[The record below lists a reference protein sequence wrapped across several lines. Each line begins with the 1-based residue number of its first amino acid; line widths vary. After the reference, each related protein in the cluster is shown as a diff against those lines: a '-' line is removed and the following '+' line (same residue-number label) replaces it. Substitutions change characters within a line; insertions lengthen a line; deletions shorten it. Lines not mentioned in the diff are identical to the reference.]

1 VTLSEVAELT
11 EHGAH
16 YPLFMLLLQQLHKTQ
31 GKPALG
37 KLFTD
42 SKINLLHMLPEGDR
56 TKERLAEVLE
66 DRDLSFLLPLLRI
79 QAELWKQLQVR
90 NSTPRLFSCLLKHD
104 ETKLTSFVVSTGREH
119 LFPQDGF

>member
-1 VTLSEVAELT
+1 LKFVAGFAAHAITSEIVTLSEVAELT

-79 QAELWKQLQVR
+79 QSELWKQLQVR
-90 NSTPRLFSCLLKHD
+90 NSLLDAFLITYK
-104 ETKLTSFVVSTGREH
+104 
-119 LFPQDGF
+119 